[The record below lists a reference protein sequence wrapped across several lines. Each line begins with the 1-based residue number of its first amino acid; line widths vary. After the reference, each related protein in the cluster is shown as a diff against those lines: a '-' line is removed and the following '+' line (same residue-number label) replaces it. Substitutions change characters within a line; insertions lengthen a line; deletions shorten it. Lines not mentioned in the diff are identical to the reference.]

1 MRNNQPVT
9 QREYVLDDEH
19 FLITR
24 TDLKGRITYANP
36 DFVEV
41 SGFSREELIGSAHNI
56 VRHPDMP
63 ESIYK
68 DFWDTL
74 ERGESWRGIIKNR
87 RKDGDHYWVEANA
100 SPILEDGEVKG
111 YASVRLKPRPEDVER
126 ADRAYALMREGRSTG
141 YRIERGALRRAG
153 LAGMIG
159 RLNLSTIRARMTM
172 MVLIGGLLLAG
183 SSAIG
188 LFSLQIAGERL
199 QTMNSDGLQ
208 DVARLQQISQQATE
222 AHQLLAGESRV
233 MLLEEKDQHI
243 ASLEGI
249 AESLETL
256 WANYQGRRDGAAD
269 GPDGLGDQVAEYRTD
284 GVGEA
289 VALLQSDDRFD
300 VFTNLPRHIKSM
312 QAMGESLSA
321 AVGTAIEGERRDA
334 GMLVNDVRREQ
345 QRLVATQAGMLGVGL
360 LALTVIGFLT
370 IRAVIRPLGE
380 ARTFTQQI
388 ASGNLGADSPASRKD
403 ELGELIAK
411 LNMMRLS
418 LGSIV
423 GDVNRGVGIVTPA
436 AHDIATGNEDIS
448 SRTEQQ
454 AASLQQTA
462 SSMEEITTTVKHNSD
477 NARQANT
484 LAAEN
489 AGRSQETKTLMHE
502 VVETMD
508 GITEGSRKMTGI
520 LDVIDSI
527 AFQTNILALNASV
540 EAARAGEQGRGFAVV
555 AGEVR
560 KLATRSGEAAKEI
573 RSLIDDSARQ
583 IDGGADRVRR
593 AEEAL
598 NATMEAATRVNDIM
612 EEIQSASEEQS
623 NGVSQIN
630 QSVAEI
636 DQVTQQNAARIQSSA
651 QAANELER
659 QASLLNEAISAF
671 RLRGSG
677 MEEKPAVSRQR
688 PQSESGSGAQAA
700 APSST
705 PKQQHADANDD
716 WEAF

>member
-111 YASVRLKPRPEDVER
+111 YASVRLKPRAEDVER

-141 YRIERGALRRAG
+141 YRIERGELKRAG

-249 AESLETL
+249 AESLESL

-269 GPDGLGDQVAEYRTD
+269 GPEGLGDQVAEYRTD

-289 VALLQSDDRFD
+289 IALLQSDDRFD

-334 GMLVNDVRREQ
+334 GMLVSDVRREQ
-345 QRLVATQAGMLGVGL
+345 QGLVVTQAGMLGVGL
-360 LALTVIGFLT
+360 IALSIIGFLT

-477 NARQANT
+477 NARQANS

-688 PQSESGSGAQAA
+688 PKSESGSGAQTA
-700 APSST
+700 APT